1 MEYLLSLM
9 GLSMGKGIAL
19 FGILILGSCTSYVLN
34 YPIKNFEKRDFM
46 NSVSKSLDEIAKNSN
61 KEDK

>member
-34 YPIKNFEKRDFM
+34 YPIKNFERREFLKSM
-46 NSVSKSLDEIAKNSN
+46 SKSLEEIADNT